1 MTDKG
6 SPQPGDILIVSAL
19 QRVHY
24 KKDKPI
30 RHFLEKK
37 VYKPASTL
45 FQGHFVHAGIF
56 TGEDRVVEGL
66 AKGFKAR
73 SFKQATRGKDYV
85 IIRPKVPKRSRK
97 KAAAFAEQQL
107 GKPYSET
114 HLLGAAASVFQPKA
128 VRQAI
133 SRVLGSKTRER
144 KAYQCAG
151 MVASAYAQAGESLD
165 PTTHPIVTAPVSLLA
180 NGDVDVIDVKL
191 KKQRTRPLQL
201 PYFSRTRSRF
211 SEKIKVSE
219 VSGAGLA
226 GALAGGLAA
235 DMLITDPLMR
245 PVYRRMGNKALLPGL
260 VASTVIGAPF
270 ALAGERAADKLYRS
284 VARKKKRPTSERT
297 MKKHAD
303 AVTAA
308 AILSGMALAASIGA
322 VVADDPGRGA
332 AGGVLGNA
340 LGGTVGA
347 LAGGAG
353 GAAGALPLAALAGKG
368 NRAAA
373 ALPLAVAGGVIGANL
388 GASAGGLYGAY
399 KGGKHFGKTKNASE
413 ATMTLDDQILSAFH
427 GELNKIAM
435 SNRGKMMLA
444 GAAGMAAGLPIGGV
458 VGYKREQNRLSPQ
471 EQKVVRQAMM
481 QAYRQGNMA
490 MYNRFKRMA
499 AQKQTQ
505 K

>member
-1 MTDKG
+1 MPRK
-6 SPQPGDILIVSAL
+6 SEPQPGDILIVSAL

-56 TGEDRVVEGL
+56 TGEDRIVEGL
-66 AKGFKAR
+66 AKGFKAS

-85 IIRPKVPKRSRK
+85 IIRPKVSKRSRK

-151 MVASAYAQAGESLD
+151 MVASAYAHAGEALD

-180 NGDVDVIDVKL
+180 NGEVDVVDVQL
-191 KKQRTRPLQL
+191 KRPSTRPLQM
-201 PYFSRTRSRF
+201 PYFSRTRARF

-219 VSGAGLA
+219 VSGVGLA

-245 PVYRRMGNKALLPGL
+245 PVYRRIGNKALLPGL

-270 ALAGERAADKLYRS
+270 AFAGERAAEEIYRA
-284 VARKKKRPTSERT
+284 VTRKKKKRKPGQT
-297 MKKHAD
+297 MKKQANTS
-303 AVTAA
+303 TAA
-308 AILSGMALAASIGA
+308 LLTGMAIAASIGA
-322 VVADDPGRGA
+322 VSADNPGHGA
-332 AGGVLGNA
+332 AGGIIGNVLGGTLGA
-340 LGGTVGA
+340 LGGATA
-347 LAGGAG
+347 
-353 GAAGALPLAALAGKG
+353 GAAATLPFAALA
-368 NRAAA
+368 RE
-373 ALPLAVAGGVIGANL
+373 PLISGAGAVVGGRLGGAV
-388 GASAGGLYGAY
+388 GGIYGAY
-399 KGGKHFGKTKNASE
+399 KGGKHFGKTKKAEESR
-413 ATMTLDDQILSAFH
+413 MTTEDQIVSAFH
-427 GELNKIAM
+427 AELDKIAM
-435 SNRGKMMLA
+435 STRSKMMLA

-471 EQKVVRQAMM
+471 EQKVVRQAMA

-499 AQKQTQ
+499 SQKQQ
-505 K
+505 PAK

>member
-56 TGEDRVVEGL
+56 TGEDRIVEGL
-66 AKGFKAR
+66 AKGFKAS

-85 IIRPKVPKRSRK
+85 IIRPKVSKRSRK

-180 NGDVDVIDVKL
+180 NGEVDVVDVKL
-191 KKQRTRPLQL
+191 KRQRTRPLQL
-201 PYFSRTRSRF
+201 PYFSRTRKRF

-245 PVYRRMGNKALLPGL
+245 PVYRRLGNKALLPGI
-260 VASTVIGAPF
+260 VASTVIGLPF
-270 ALAGERAADKLYRS
+270 ALAGERAADRLYRS
-284 VARKKKRPTSERT
+284 ATRKKKRTEPGRT
-297 MKKHAD
+297 MKKQANTS
-303 AVTAA
+303 TAA
-308 AILSGMALAASIGA
+308 LLSGMAIAASIGA
-322 VVADDPGRGA
+322 VAAENPGKGA
-332 AGGVLGNA
+332 AGGLLGNVLGGTLGA
-340 LGGTVGA
+340 LGGA
-347 LAGGAG
+347 AAG
-353 GAAGALPLAALAGKG
+353 GAATIPLAILARNPAIAEAG
-368 NRAAA
+368 
-373 ALPLAVAGGVIGANL
+373 AVVGTRL
-388 GASAGGLYGAY
+388 GAAAGGLYGAY
-399 KGGKHFGKTKNASE
+399 KGGQYFGKTKKAEE
-413 ATMTLDDQILSAFH
+413 APMTLDDQILSAFH

-435 SNRGKMMLA
+435 STRSKMMLA

-471 EQKVVRQAMM
+471 EQKVVRQAMA

-490 MYNRFKRMA
+490 MYNRFKQMA
-499 AQKQTQ
+499 AQKQS
-505 K
+505 KK